1 MVSQVTYAFNV
12 GNNGLVFGDDEVA
25 CVIADSFNPTTGT
38 GQAGPIGSLFLYA
51 GGTLFI
57 KTGPTNTAWSAVGTS
72 SSTSILAGLGLY
84 FTGGN
89 TLNVSTVNPSRITV
103 SNSGVD
109 LANTGIAGGTYT
121 KITMDQYGRG
131 VIGGS
136 LTGLD
141 VANALGFIPA
151 MENGYST
158 ALYNTNTTGIYVV
171 TGPISSATRQ
181 IVVPPGL
188 AIANPDGVGGNP
200 TISLTS
206 ELLAVESMTTL
217 GLTVRQ
223 SPGQWSTAQIIVP
236 PGMAIANPDGVAG
249 NPTIS
254 LTGELAAAQSLST
267 FGIISRTAA
276 GLWDTISITGTPNQT
291 VITNGNGVISNPTIS
306 LADNVILP
314 GTGALTLPIGNQ
326 SQQPSVPVA
335 GMIRYDDTTTKYEG
349 YDTAWFNFAS
359 ESWVTNNTLA
369 ATPNLTALSNITG
382 AGIYVLTGAGTSAL
396 RSIDSPNG
404 TISVSDGNG
413 FSGNIDLQISSTY
426 AGQNSIT
433 TVGTVTNGTWK
444 STPIGTLYGGTGL
457 TSIGAA
463 NQILGVDPT
472 GTNLEYKTVTGGT
485 GITVTPSNN
494 LLTINN
500 AGVTSITAGPGL
512 SVGNSTG
519 PVTINN
525 TGVTS
530 LTAGTGIILSN
541 TSGPITIS
549 TYQLFA
555 ENPQPAVAVPT
566 ATGLN
571 AVAIGQQ
578 AIAEADNSLAI
589 GAQSYTRIPGSV
601 VQANGRFATSG
612 DAQAGRYILR
622 ANTVSNFPSEGFM
635 DGQGGNIRLVLPD
648 NATWTFRVLVTAQR
662 TDQNDGR
669 AGFEFKGIIYRT
681 AGVDSVNIQGQVMS
695 EQIASSNQSWGVI
708 VDADQSNGSLRVQFV
723 GENGKIIRWVALV
736 ETVEVTD

>member
-1 MVSQVTYAFNV
+1 MVANLTLGFNV
-12 GNNGLVFGDDEVA
+12 GNNGLTFGDNEVA
-25 CVIADSFNPTTGT
+25 GVFADSFNPTTGT
-38 GQAGPIGSLFLYA
+38 GQAGPIGSLFLYS
-51 GGTLFI
+51 GGTLFV
-57 KTGPTNTAWSAVGTS
+57 KTGIQNTAWSSVGTS

-141 VANALGFIPA
+141 VADALGFIPA
-151 MENGYST
+151 MENGQST
-158 ALYNTNTTGIYVV
+158 ALYNTSTTGIYVV

-181 IVVPPGL
+181 IVVPAGMS
-188 AIANPDGVGGNP
+188 ITNPDGVAGNP

-206 ELLAVESMTTL
+206 ELLGVESMTTL

-223 SPGQWSTAQIIVP
+223 SPGTWATTQIVVP
-236 PGMAIANPDGVAG
+236 AGMSITNPDGVAG

-254 LTGELAAAQSLST
+254 LTSELAAVQSLST
-267 FGIISRTAA
+267 FGIIARTSA
-276 GLWDTISITGTPNQT
+276 GLWNTISVAGVSNQT
-291 VITNGNGVISNPTIS
+291 VVTNGTGVAGNPTIG

-314 GTGALTLPIGNQ
+314 GTGAITLPTGNQ
-326 SQQPSVPVA
+326 SQQPSVPVS
-335 GMIRYDDTTTKYEG
+335 GMIRYDDTITKYEG

-369 ATPNLTALSNITG
+369 STPNLTALSNITG
-382 AGIYVLTGAGTSAL
+382 AGIYVLTGLGTSAL
-396 RSIDSPNG
+396 RSIESLDG
-404 TISVSDGNG
+404 TISISDGNG

-426 AGQNSIT
+426 TGQTSIT
-433 TVGTVTNGTWK
+433 TLGTITDGLWK
-444 STPIGTLYGGTGL
+444 SSPIGTSYGGTGL
-457 TSIGAA
+457 TSLGAA

-472 GTNLEYKTVTGGT
+472 GTNLEYKTITGGS
-485 GITVTPSNN
+485 GISISPSSN

-500 AGVTSITAGPGL
+500 TGVTSITAGPGL
-512 SVGNSTG
+512 SVGNSAG

-530 LTAGTGIILSN
+530 LTAGTGIILSG
-541 TSGPITIS
+541 TTGPITIS

-566 ATGLN
+566 AIGLN

-669 AGFEFKGIIYRT
+669 AGFEFKGVIYRT
-681 AGVDSVNIQGQVMS
+681 AGVDSVSIQGQVMS
-695 EQIASSNQSWGVI
+695 EQIASSNQSWGVV
-708 VDADQSNGSLRVQFV
+708 VDADQSNGSLRVQFI